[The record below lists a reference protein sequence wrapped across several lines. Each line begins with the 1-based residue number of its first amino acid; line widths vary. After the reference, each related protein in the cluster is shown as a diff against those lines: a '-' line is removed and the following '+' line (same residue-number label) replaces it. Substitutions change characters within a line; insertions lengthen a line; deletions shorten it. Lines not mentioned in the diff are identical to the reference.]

1 MFFLL
6 IINELNEIHNIRT
19 KFLNLVLLNIC
30 RFEAILCRNVYKV
43 RVYFDSLSLNKIYLD
58 ELFFFYVNGGR
69 NNKYLGVRHSWS
81 YKQWAKTVGLEC
93 PIQPRV

>member
-58 ELFFFYVNGGR
+58 ELFFFMSTVVEITSIWASDI
-69 NNKYLGVRHSWS
+69 LGVTSNGRR
-81 YKQWAKTVGLEC
+81 L
-93 PIQPRV
+93 